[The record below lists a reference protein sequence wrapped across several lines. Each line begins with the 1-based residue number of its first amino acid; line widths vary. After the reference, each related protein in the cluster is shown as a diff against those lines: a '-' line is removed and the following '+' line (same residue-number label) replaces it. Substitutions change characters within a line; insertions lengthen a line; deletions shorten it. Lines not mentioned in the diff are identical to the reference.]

1 MSSDQPSAQP
11 ATAELLAL
19 AAATRPADQPN
30 GIDLNDLRGV
40 IAEALESGKPWAVV
54 MVKTAVMLAHPDED
68 VRDLRI
74 ALVDPLKLNPSSR
87 RAHRTHF

>member
-1 MSSDQPSAQP
+1 MTGQGAQP

-19 AAATRPADQPN
+19 AAATRPD
-30 GIDLNDLRGV
+30 IDLADLRGLLAEV
-40 IAEALESGKPWAVV
+40 IATGKTSWAVV

-74 ALVDPLKLNPSSR
+74 ALTDPLKLNPSSR
-87 RAHRTHF
+87 RPNHTTF

>member
-1 MSSDQPSAQP
+1 MTGQGAQP

-19 AAATRPADQPN
+19 AAATRPHNQPG

-40 IAEALESGKPWAVV
+40 IAEALEAGKPWPVV

-74 ALVDPLKLNPSSR
+74 ALTDPLKLNPANR
-87 RAHRTHF
+87 RTNRTNL